1 MQSCLHF
8 CWYLSLWTLT
18 SIDILSS
25 VLTTN
30 TFGLFM
36 NNKNSEKPLGS
47 HSSSLLLLSISLV
60 PRLFLVEERVSTE
73 RGNEPG
79 DEANFQF
86 PLFLPHIIK
95 HESAPLVFELWP
107 LLTYCLFWGELIHKR
122 QDCVKCSLI
131 PRLPWPPAGE
141 PETIT
146 PTYLHA
152 YTFSHSWA
160 WEWR

>member
-1 MQSCLHF
+1 MSDYKYI
-8 CWYLSLWTLT
+8 W
-18 SIDILSS
+18 S
-25 VLTTN
+25 VYEV
-30 TFGLFM
+30 

-95 HESAPLVFELWP
+95 HESAPLVFEL
-107 LLTYCLFWGELIHKR
+107 
-122 QDCVKCSLI
+122 
-131 PRLPWPPAGE
+131 
-141 PETIT
+141 
-146 PTYLHA
+146 
-152 YTFSHSWA
+152 
-160 WEWR
+160 